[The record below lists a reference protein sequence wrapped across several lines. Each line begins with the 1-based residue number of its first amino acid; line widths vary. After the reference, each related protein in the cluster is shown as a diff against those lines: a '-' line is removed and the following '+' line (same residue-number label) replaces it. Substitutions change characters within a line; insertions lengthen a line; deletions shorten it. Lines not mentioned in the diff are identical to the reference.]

1 MKAPT
6 VAFATLGCRLN
17 QVDSRELQGTLEARG
32 FRTVPFGEAADVVR
46 EAADVVI
53 VNTCTVTARADFS
66 DRQMIRRASRIHPDA
81 RIVVT
86 GCWAQTSPE
95 AVTDVRGVDLV
106 VGNGDKH
113 RLPDLLERLLERA
126 RPDTR
131 VAEVHVAG
139 IATARALPGAP
150 LGRAPGR
157 SRAFLKLQDGCQHR
171 CAFCIVPLARGVSRS
186 REMSVVLDQ
195 ARGLVEAGH
204 PELVLTGVDL
214 GHYGADL
221 VPRTTL
227 AALLRE
233 MVEIPGL
240 RWIRMSSLLPAYF
253 TPELLEIV
261 TGSSVIAPHLHIPL
275 QSGSDLTLR
284 RMRRPYTAAM
294 YRKLVERL
302 GQAIP
307 RLGLGADVIVGF
319 PGETEADFEATMAL
333 VGALPLTYLHVFP
346 YSDRRGTEA
355 TDLDGHLSSTV
366 ITERGRRL
374 RALGRARNLAF
385 RRGLAGRVEDVLVLE
400 TRDRPSGR
408 LVGLTGNYVE
418 AQFEGTDD
426 LMGTMTRVRLTAST
440 AAETVG
446 ALA

>member
-17 QVDSRELQGTLEARG
+17 QVDSHELQGTLEARG
-32 FRTVPFGEAADVVR
+32 FRTVPFADQ
-46 EAADVVI
+46 ADVVI

-66 DRQMIRRASRIHPDA
+66 DRQMIRRASRINPGA

-95 AVTDVRGVDLV
+95 AVADVRGVDLV

-113 RLPDLLERLLERA
+113 RLPDLLERLLEHS
-126 RPDTR
+126 RPDPHA
-131 VAEVHVAG
+131 AEIHVAG
-139 IATARALPGAP
+139 LATARALPAAP

-171 CAFCIVPLARGVSRS
+171 CAFCVVPLARGASRS
-186 REMSVVLDQ
+186 RERSVVLDQ
-195 ARGLVEAGH
+195 ARRLVEAGH

-221 VPRTTL
+221 VPRASL

-233 MVEIPGL
+233 MIEIPGL

-253 TPELLEIV
+253 TSELLEVV
-261 TGSSVIAPHLHIPL
+261 TGSPAIAPHLHIPL
-275 QSGSDLTLR
+275 QSGSDPTLR
-284 RMRRPYTAAM
+284 RMRRPYTVAM

-302 GQAIP
+302 ASAIP

-319 PGETEADFEATMAL
+319 PGETEADFEATLAL
-333 VGALPLTYLHVFP
+333 VDALPLTYLHVFP

-355 TDLDGHLSSTV
+355 TGLDGHLPPSV
-366 ITERGRRL
+366 ITERGQRL
-374 RALGRARNLAF
+374 RALGRAKNLAF
-385 RRGLAGRVEDVLVLE
+385 RRGLLGRVENVVVLE
-400 TRDRPSGR
+400 TRDRASGR
-408 LVGLTGNYVE
+408 LAGLTGNYVE
-418 AQFEGTDD
+418 AHFEGRDD
-426 LMGTMTRVRLTAST
+426 LMGTMAYVRLTAAT
-440 AAETVG
+440 AGGTAGE
-446 ALA
+446 LA